1 MRRRGAVL
9 RSGDRQR
16 RSFKVHLRPLQVTQL
31 GRSQAMPEGDQ
42 DHGLIPLRPAI
53 AAAAGDQPLD
63 LAFAEVFAGSDIGV
77 LGPAR
82 LDFPYYSGW
91 GDDFQGWFWHVNP
104 LSRLRDFLQDSCF
117 TASYKVPF
125 SFFFRSGNWR
135 AGLPPPPA
143 QFELTWSGWRTARC
157 CEHSVAAI
165 TPVLSSA
172 EGLPIRGSR
181 SSVEKSK
188 RQSERGAAF
197 AKAGPA

>member
-1 MRRRGAVL
+1 MCGCALISRPANELLEVADRHWRAALADEQERRSALGLAVQATQRPQLAPGQRMRRRGAVL

-91 GDDFQGWFWHVNP
+91 RDDFQGWFWH
-104 LSRLRDFLQDSCF
+104 
-117 TASYKVPF
+117 
-125 SFFFRSGNWR
+125 
-135 AGLPPPPA
+135 
-143 QFELTWSGWRTARC
+143 
-157 CEHSVAAI
+157 
-165 TPVLSSA
+165 
-172 EGLPIRGSR
+172 
-181 SSVEKSK
+181 
-188 RQSERGAAF
+188 
-197 AKAGPA
+197 